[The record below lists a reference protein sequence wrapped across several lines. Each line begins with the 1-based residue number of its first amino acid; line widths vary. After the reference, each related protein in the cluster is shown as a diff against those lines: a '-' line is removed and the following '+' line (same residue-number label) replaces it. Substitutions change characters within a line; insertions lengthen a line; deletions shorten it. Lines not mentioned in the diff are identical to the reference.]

1 MVKCRNNGIGRVKWG
16 DICMGR
22 VKEGIEGRM
31 TSTNEI
37 LKKSYVN
44 LLLKKL
50 YKIYTYIK
58 VI

>member
-1 MVKCRNNGIGRVKWG
+1 
-16 DICMGR
+16 MGR